1 MTDGTTGGLIRDSA
15 PLVTRNGEIVP
26 MALRAGVCGIGSYYS
41 NAFARTAMRNP
52 DIDLAA
58 FAHLDQSDE
67 TLGRLGMRS
76 REGFGAQ
83 YGIRAYA
90 SVPEM
95 VRAESLDLVF
105 VTCEDR
111 LKPRHAASAADA
123 GAHAFI
129 SKPMCMT
136 LDGADAMVAAARRND
151 VLLSALLPG
160 REDGAIRAMA
170 TRVRDGAV
178 GRVISSRAWIQ
189 HGCFGPGTVFEGSG
203 EFGPGQGG
211 IGLSLGVYAADLLLW
226 LIDSPAVRAYAE
238 YDNLATPHSI
248 WMDTG
253 KGTVRFEDGRM
264 GSMDIIFNVSCGA
277 PAWEMEVVGTDGV
290 ARAHL
295 DVMEGIVWHKDDD
308 GAPRVFYRAQ
318 NDTIDAAVER
328 FVRSVR
334 DSHPLDVTPEHARN
348 VLELCLAWNR
358 AADEHRAVDLPL
370 PDGGRDVR
378 YF

>member
-1 MTDGTTGGLIRDSA
+1 
-15 PLVTRNGEIVP
+15 
-26 MALRAGVCGIGSYYS
+26 MALKAGVCGIGSYYS
-41 NAFARTAMRNP
+41 NAFARSATRNP
-52 DIDLAA
+52 DIELAA
-58 FAHLDQSDE
+58 YAHLDQSDE
-67 TLGRLGMRS
+67 TLGRLGMQS
-76 REGFGAQ
+76 REAFGVQ
-83 YGIRAYA
+83 HGIRAYA
-90 SVPEM
+90 AVPEM
-95 VRAESLDLVF
+95 VHAESLDLVF
-105 VTCEDR
+105 ITCPDDR
-111 LKPRHAASAADA
+111 KPQEAAGAMDA

-129 SKPMCMT
+129 SKPMCMS
-136 LDGADAMVAAARRND
+136 LAGADVMIDASRRND

-160 REDGAIRAMA
+160 REDGAIRAMG
-170 TRVRDGAV
+170 TRVQNGAV
-178 GRVISSRAWIQ
+178 GRVITSRAWIQ
-189 HGCFGPGTVFEGSG
+189 HGCFGPGTVFDGSG

-248 WMDTG
+248 WMDSG

-264 GSMDIIFNVSCGA
+264 GSMDIIFNVNCGA
-277 PAWEMEVVGTDGV
+277 PAWEMEVVGTEGI

-295 DVMEGIVWHKDDD
+295 DVMEGIVWHRDDG

-334 DSHPLDVTPEHARN
+334 EGHPLDVTPEHARN

-358 AADEHRAVDLPL
+358 AAAEHRAVDLPL
-370 PDGGRDVR
+370 ADGGLNIR

>member
-1 MTDGTTGGLIRDSA
+1 MSLK
-15 PLVTRNGEIVP
+15 
-26 MALRAGVCGIGSYYS
+26 AGVCGIGSFYS
-41 NAFARTAMRNP
+41 NAFARTANRNP
-52 DIDLAA
+52 DIELAA
-58 FAHLDQSDE
+58 YAHLDQSDE
-67 TLGRLGMRS
+67 TLGSLGMKS
-76 REGFGAQ
+76 KEAFGAQ
-83 YGIRAYA
+83 YGIRAY
-90 SVPEM
+90 STVTEM

-105 VTCEDR
+105 VTCPDS
-111 LKPRHAASAADA
+111 LKPEQAANAMDA

-136 LDGADAMVAAARRND
+136 LAGADAMIAAAGRNN
-151 VLLSALLPG
+151 VRLSALLPG
-160 REDGAIRAMA
+160 REDGAIRAMG
-170 TRVRDGAV
+170 TRVQEGAV
-178 GRVISSRAWIQ
+178 GRVITARAWIQ
-189 HGCFGPGTVFEGSG
+189 HGCFGPGMIFDGSG
-203 EFGPGQGG
+203 EFGPEQGG

-226 LIDSPAVRAYAE
+226 LIDSRAVRAYAE

-277 PAWEMEVVGTDGV
+277 PAWEMEVVGTEGI

-295 DVMEGIVWHKDDD
+295 DMMEGIVWHKDDK

-328 FVRSVR
+328 FVHAVR
-334 DSHPLDVTPEHARN
+334 DGHPLDVTPEHARN

-358 AADEHRAVDLPL
+358 AAAEHSSVDLPL
-370 PDGGRDVR
+370 RDGGRNIR